1 MNVSELARKLKISSK
16 ELLEILPAVGFHIG
30 GRAIKIDDRQAHRI
44 MADWH
49 QLLAKYRELTKK
61 EEKPDAALIAAPA
74 APKVVAI
81 PQFISVKDF
90 AERLKLPVSKV
101 MAEMMKNGVLSS
113 MNEQIDFDT
122 ASIVGTELGFEIT
135 ADASQA
141 EEAEKTTSEKLAGL
155 LAEDDKTKLIGRAPV
170 VVVMGHVDHG
180 KTKLLDA
187 IRNANVVAGE
197 SGGITQHIGAYQVL
211 VPPKAEKPAKTK
223 KTLPP
228 QDGRKNKKA
237 GILPAGRDDS
247 AVGRKITFID
257 TPGHEAFTTMR
268 SRGARVADI
277 AILVIAADDS
287 IQPQT
292 KESIKIIQSAG
303 LPMIVAIN
311 KIDKPDANI
320 ERVKQ
325 DLAALD
331 LAPEEWGG
339 KTICVPISAK
349 AGTGIDELLDMIL
362 LLAET
367 EKDTITAN
375 PDKPAVGTIV
385 EAHISRGEGPVATV
399 LIQNGTLHR
408 GDLVEVSGTFY
419 GKVRAMKNYK
429 GEDADAAGPSM
440 PVRIIGLK
448 AAPSVGDVLQA
459 VAEPDKGKK
468 INKYQLNQQAVAYTR
483 LTETKE
489 EGKKDKPALN
499 LLIKADVLGSLEAII
514 ASINQLEM
522 PEVAVNITGKG
533 LGNITEGDISR
544 AEASQA
550 LILGFHVKPTAAAD
564 NFAKE
569 KKLEI
574 KLYDVIYHLLDE
586 VKGRIEK
593 LIVPETIRTEI
604 GRLKVL
610 AVFRKDKDA
619 MVIGGSVTK
628 GKIIPQAKADVLRDS
643 VKIGNGYISQL
654 QVNKV
659 NVDEAPQGKECGL
672 KYDGKPIIAAGDVLE
687 VYAEEIKTKKL

>member
-30 GRAIKIDDRQAHRI
+30 ARAIKIDDRQAATI
-44 MADWH
+44 VKQWH
-49 QLLAKYRELTKK
+49 SLLNKYRELTRK
-61 EEKPDAALIAAPA
+61 EKEDKEQIAAAVA
-74 APKVVAI
+74 APPKQVTI
-81 PQFISVKDF
+81 PAFITVKDF
-90 AERLKLPVSKV
+90 ADTLKMPVSKV

-122 ASIVGTELGFEIT
+122 ASIIGTELGFIVSLN
-135 ADASQA
+135 DNVA
-141 EEAEKTTSEKLAGL
+141 EETEKTTSDKLAGL
-155 LAEDDKTKLIGRAPV
+155 LTEDDKTKLQPRPPV

-180 KTKLLDA
+180 KTKLLDT
-187 IRNANVVAGE
+187 IRTTNVMGGE
-197 SGGITQHIGAYQVL
+197 SGGITQHIGAYQV
-211 VPPKAEKPAKTK
+211 VK
-223 KTLPP
+223 KNQL
-228 QDGRKNKKA
+228 
-237 GILPAGRDDS
+237 
-247 AVGRKITFID
+247 ITFID

-277 AILVIAADDS
+277 AILVIAADSS

-320 ERVKQ
+320 DRVKQ
-325 DLAALD
+325 DLAGMD
-331 LAPEEWGG
+331 LAPEDWGG
-339 KTICVPISAK
+339 NTIIVPVSAK

-362 LLAET
+362 LVAET
-367 EKDTITAN
+367 EKEHIIAN
-375 PDKPAVGTIV
+375 PAKPAVGTLI

-408 GDLVEVSGTFY
+408 GDMVNVTGTFY

-429 GEDADAAGPSM
+429 GEDVDAAGPSM
-440 PVRIIGLK
+440 PVKILGLK
-448 AAPSVGDVLQA
+448 AAPSVGDVLEVVSGA
-459 VAEPDKGKK
+459 DKSQK

-489 EGKKDKPALN
+489 EGKKEKPSVN

-514 ASINQLEM
+514 ASINQLEN
-522 PEVAVNITGKG
+522 PDVAINITGKG
-533 LGNITEGDISR
+533 LGNITEGDVSR
-544 AEASQA
+544 AEASKA
-550 LILGFHVKPTAAAD
+550 LIVGFHVKPTSAAD

-569 KKLEI
+569 RRVEI

-586 VKGRIEK
+586 IKARIEV
-593 LIVPETIRTEI
+593 LIVPEVIRTEL

-628 GKIIPQAKADVLRDS
+628 GKIILKAKADILRDS
-643 VKIGNGYISQL
+643 VKIASGYISQL
-654 QVNKV
+654 QSNKV
-659 NVDEAPQGKECGL
+659 NVNEAEQGKECGL
-672 KYDGKPIIAAGDVLE
+672 KFDGRPIVEVGDILE
-687 VYAEEIKTKKL
+687 AYTEEIKTKKL